1 MIWLSSIL
9 TYFII
14 SSNQGDYLVFFA
26 AILLLFPF
34 KYTCERLKKGR
45 WMPLNNSGPNFIL
58 LFECPN
64 YNFYHK
70 LNLIWSACRL
80 ALSWV
85 YDKST
90 NHLTRID
97 IPAFKINLKF
107 KINLFPIY
115 LIFLYYYFQN
125 LSSWKDRRRKQS
137 EEALMRVAE
146 VKALE
151 SEGDDYNQQKKR

>member
-1 MIWLSSIL
+1 
-9 TYFII
+9 
-14 SSNQGDYLVFFA
+14 
-26 AILLLFPF
+26 
-34 KYTCERLKKGR
+34 
-45 WMPLNNSGPNFIL
+45 MPLNNLGPFQMPDLQL
-58 LFECPN
+58 LSQIES
-64 YNFYHK
+64 
-70 LNLIWSACRL
+70 NLSACRL

>member
-1 MIWLSSIL
+1 
-9 TYFII
+9 
-14 SSNQGDYLVFFA
+14 
-26 AILLLFPF
+26 
-34 KYTCERLKKGR
+34 
-45 WMPLNNSGPNFIL
+45 MPLNNSGPFQMPDLRL
-58 LFECPN
+58 LSQIES
-64 YNFYHK
+64 
-70 LNLIWSACRL
+70 NLSACRL

-107 KINLFPIY
+107 ENQFISYY

-146 VKALE
+146 VKALDDQ
-151 SEGDDYNQQKKR
+151 GDDPNQQKKR